1 MILIHFS
8 INSNQQEWRWKRHL
22 NWSGIWLWM
31 RLFVGKLRVLADNL
45 PSVKQLVVCRRKRR
59 KVGLC
64 YRVFLLNSG
73 GSDPWVCPSRC
84 ALFSTDISAGI
95 VLLCLLFLLRK
106 WQYAKFV
113 VQWNCP
119 PPVRRQCHVAFVFC
133 RGGSTTGTAALITYE
148 LRHFEGVLPEWKHLK
163 GNPPLEPLQEL

>member
-31 RLFVGKLRVLADNL
+31 KLFVGKLRVLADNL

-64 YRVFLLNSG
+64 YRVFLLNRR
-73 GSDPWVCPSRC
+73 GSDLRVCPSRC
-84 ALFSTDISAGI
+84 ALFSTDISAGL

-113 VQWNCP
+113 C
-119 PPVRRQCHVAFVFC
+119 
-133 RGGSTTGTAALITYE
+133 SETT
-148 LRHFEGVLPEWKHLK
+148 HLLWEDSVMQHLCFAEATLTLATLCLLHI
-163 GNPPLEPLQEL
+163 N